1 MPRYHDSGQLLRF
14 KLPVEQALADDVKA
28 AAVEAVRKRYG
39 DEAATA
45 AGFALDQVI
54 SRSIARADWKVEG
67 EAYVSRTGV
76 RGRAS
81 GEFAL
86 PLTPSG
92 IMLPEGTPIPE
103 LYARASFRYR
113 GSLRTGTLHLAMVR
127 AECGLRAPLPGGQAG
142 VSVSTRP

>member
-1 MPRYHDSGQLLRF
+1 MPKYRDAGQLLKF
-14 KLPVEQALADDVKA
+14 KLPVEQTVADDVKG

-54 SRSIARADWKVEG
+54 PRSIARADWNVEG

-76 RGRAS
+76 KGKAS

-86 PLTPSG
+86 ALTPAG
-92 IMLPEGTPIPE
+92 LRLPEGTPVPE
-103 LYARASFRYR
+103 LYAKASFRFR
-113 GSLRTGTLHLAMVR
+113 GSLRTGSLRLAMVR
-127 AECGLRAPLPGGQAG
+127 VECGIRAPMLGGQAS
-142 VSVSTRP
+142 VSVSSGP